1 MSTHGIAP
9 VLTRL
14 SSLSQAA
21 SGIVLIVGLL
31 VLTGWVIDVPTL
43 KAVFPGLATMKPNTA
58 LAFFLAGMSLW
69 LFQGEQAGQWARRLA
84 QGCALAVAIVGFL
97 TLMEYLWGL
106 RLGIDRLLFPDTPQG
121 VEASAPGRMSLTTA
135 LSFYMVGVALL
146 LVKGGNGRNRVF
158 VQSLAVA
165 TAAVSLLA
173 LVGYA
178 YGVESLYRVA
188 PYGSMALHT
197 ALTFLALC
205 IGLLCACPECGLTK
219 TFFRND
225 ARGVAARLWI
235 MASFV
240 VPFLLGW
247 LALAGLKAGFY
258 DSVFGVALV
267 TVGAMT
273 LLVLAVLWSSRRTS
287 GEGGPARNERGE

>member
-1 MSTHGIAP
+1 MNTHGIAP

-14 SSLSQAA
+14 SSLSQAV

-31 VLTGWVIDVPTL
+31 VLAGWLFDVSAL
-43 KAVFPGLATMKPNTA
+43 KAVVPGFATMKPNTA

-84 QGCALAVAIVGFL
+84 QWCAFAVAIEGFL
-97 TLMEYLWGL
+97 TLMEYLWQWDFGF
-106 RLGIDRLLFPDTPQG
+106 DRVLFPRAPQG
-121 VEASAPGRMSLTTA
+121 AEGAAPGRMSLTTA

-146 LVKGGNGRNRVF
+146 LVKAGSGRNRVF

-205 IGLLCACPECGLTK
+205 IGLLCTCPECGLTK
-219 TFFRND
+219 TFFRSD
-225 ARGVAARLWI
+225 TSGVTARLW
-235 MASFV
+235 MAASIGI
-240 VPFLLGW
+240 PFLLGW
-247 LALAGLKAGFY
+247 LGLAGQRAGFY
-258 DSVFGVALV
+258 DSVFGVALLSVATMAILV
-267 TVGAMT
+267 T
-273 LLVLAVLWSSRRTS
+273 AVLWAGRQIK
-287 GEGGPARNERGE
+287 